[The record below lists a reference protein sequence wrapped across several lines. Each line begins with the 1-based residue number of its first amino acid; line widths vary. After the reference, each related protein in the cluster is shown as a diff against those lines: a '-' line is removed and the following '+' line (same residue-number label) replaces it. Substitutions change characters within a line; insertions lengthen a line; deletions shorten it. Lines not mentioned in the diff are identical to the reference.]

1 MAITQ
6 TLTPFPDPPRIY
18 QPEEEFDAKADEMAG
33 HLPILTTEINALIP
47 QINSTATDITTKHS
61 DVVTKHDEVMTTAQQ
76 MQINSTALQT
86 AVNSASG
93 SATNAAS
100 SASDAATSSAA
111 SATNAAYA
119 KNKIDHLISRS
130 AMTPSNDA
138 TQLQRAVMNNSP
150 IIRLTKNQALTGSS
164 GSPPTGWY
172 GHPNCTFENVCNVG
186 SDANPENRHPLAKEL
201 LDYIGIRNV
210 AYFGR
215 GFNIWRITWPAGTP
229 SLMHQFLNLTN
240 YLSTVAAYTK
250 LESGAVFGAWA
261 DGATNTWKLTG
272 QQTGGNMPHTYWMIH
287 PYPVNNGAGSLLFAL
302 PAAVIGPVDL
312 NNQQNWALYPYIGDT
327 QYD

>member
-6 TLTPFPDPPRIY
+6 TITPLPAAPDPSMS
-18 QPEEEFDAKADEMAG
+18 EEDFDARATEFTAA
-33 HLPILTTEINALIP
+33 LPPLATEINAIVP
-47 QINSTATDITTKHS
+47 QINSTATDITTRHS
-61 DVVTKHDEVMTTAQQ
+61 DVVTKHDAVMTTAQQ
-76 MQINSTALQT
+76 MQINAGALQT
-86 AVNSASG
+86 AVNSANS
-93 SATNAAS
+93 SASNAAS
-100 SASDAATSSAA
+100 SASNASASAA
-111 SATNAAYA
+111 AAAVNAAYA

-172 GHPNCTFENVCNVG
+172 GHPSCTYENVCNID

-210 AYFGR
+210 VYFGK
-215 GFNIWRITWPAGTP
+215 GFNIWRITWTAGTP
-229 SLMHQFLNLTN
+229 YLMYQFLNLTN

-250 LESGAVFGAWA
+250 LESGAVFGDWA

-272 QQTGGNMPHTYWMIH
+272 QQTGGNMPHAFWRIH
-287 PYPVNNGAGSLLFAL
+287 PCPANNGSLLFAL

>member
-47 QINSTATDITTKHS
+47 QINSVSTDITTKHS
-61 DVVTKHDEVMTTAQQ
+61 AVVTKHDAVMITAQQ

-111 SATNAAYA
+111 SATNAVYA
-119 KNKIDHLISRS
+119 KNKIDHLIVRS
-130 AMTPSNDA
+130 GLALSNDA
-138 TQLQRAVMNNSP
+138 SLLQKAVMYNSA
-150 IIRLTKNQALTGSS
+150 IIRLTKNQALLGAS
-164 GSPPTGWY
+164 GSPPTGWNA
-172 GHPNCTFENVCNVG
+172 HPNCTFENVCNVG

-210 AYFGR
+210 AYISK

-229 SLMHQFLNLTN
+229 YLMYQFLNLTN
-240 YLSTVAAYTK
+240 YLSTVAGYTK
-250 LESGAVFGAWA
+250 LESGAVVGDWG
-261 DGATNTWKLTG
+261 DGATNAWKLTG
-272 QQTGGNMPHTYWMIH
+272 QQSGGNMPHTYWTLH
-287 PYPVNNGAGSLLFAL
+287 PLSSNNGAGSLLFAL

-312 NNQQNWALYPYIGDT
+312 NNQQNWALYPYIGDQ